1 MLQNKKSEINRKVML
16 QNRNQQFTTKTK
28 SLQEYEGQK
37 LCMKEF
43 ASLLVLLF
51 RPCATT

>member
-43 ASLLVLLF
+43 ASLLVQFLE
-51 RPCATT
+51 PYATS